1 MIDELEEPQPQ
12 PGLARSAALLS
23 AGNIGSRIL
32 GLVREMVIAY
42 YFGTTG
48 YVSAFRSVNRTLRL
62 LYDLLV
68 GGMMSAALVPVLSEY
83 AARKDKS
90 ALWEAFSAIL
100 TLFTLV
106 LAAVALLVSVGAVPL
121 IHILIPGLDPV
132 YQAAGVK
139 MLRLMAW
146 AILFFGLSGLLT
158 GLLFTLQ
165 RFTFPAFTTAVFN
178 LGIVLTVPVL
188 AGRFDVYSLAIGTI
202 VGSLS
207 QTLLLMPGLLDAK
220 IRPHWEPL
228 HPALVKVWKLYLPL
242 LAGLLVGQAQ
252 VLIDTNL
259 ASRTGQHSLAW
270 MQNAT
275 TLRELPLGLIS
286 MAISAAVLPRLS
298 QNIASGDT
306 KQYRQTLGYVLRLV
320 ILLTVPAAV
329 GLAVFARPMV
339 QILFQRGVFTAA
351 DTRWTSLALWGY
363 LPGLFFASIDWP
375 INYSFYARQDT
386 RTPTIVGIAAV
397 FAYLAVALALLHPLG
412 MMGLVIADSSKHA
425 FHAITMTVLLYLWL
439 RPVGG
444 RSVLLALGRATAAAG
459 AMAAVGIL
467 ASRWLAGALGS
478 GMIGAL
484 VEVVAGGGLAVA
496 VYFAS
501 LLLLGDT
508 DTRGLWGRLWRKLS
522 A

>member
-48 YVSAFRSVNRTLRL
+48 YASAFRSVNRTPRL

-83 AARKDKS
+83 AARKDKA

-100 TLFTLV
+100 TLLTLV
-106 LAAVALLVSVGAVPL
+106 LAVVALAVSVGAVPL

-146 AILFFGLSGLLT
+146 AILFFGVSGLLT

-306 KQYRQTLGYVLRLV
+306 AQYRQTLGYVLRLV

-329 GLAVFARPMV
+329 GLAIFAKPLV
-339 QILFQRGVFTAA
+339 QILFQRGVFTAT

-386 RTPTIVGIAAV
+386 KTPTIVGIAAV
-397 FAYLAVALALLHPLG
+397 LAYLAVALALLHPLG
-412 MMGLVIADSSKHA
+412 MLGLVIADSSKHA

-439 RPVGG
+439 RPVSG
-444 RSVLLALGRATAAAG
+444 RSVLVATGRALVAAG
-459 AMAAVGIL
+459 AMAVVGV
-467 ASRWLAGALGS
+467 AANRWIGSAFGAGMAGAL
-478 GMIGAL
+478 L
-484 VEVVAGGGLAVA
+484 DVAIGGGAAVA
-496 VYFAS
+496 VYFLS
-501 LLLLGDT
+501 LVALGDE
-508 DTRGLWGRLWRKLS
+508 DTRGLWKRLWGRIKR
-522 A
+522 